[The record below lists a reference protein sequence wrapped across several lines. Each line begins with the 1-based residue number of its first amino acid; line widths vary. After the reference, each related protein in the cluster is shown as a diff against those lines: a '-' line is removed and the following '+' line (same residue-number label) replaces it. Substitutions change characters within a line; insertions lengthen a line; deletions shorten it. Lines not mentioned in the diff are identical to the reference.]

1 MKATAEGCRK
11 RGEGGAVKEWKRYK
25 EMQFCGKKEDMK
37 QNEVKRF
44 GSSLEE
50 RDRKRGGGEGGVS
63 TILGFRPAWP
73 DFEKRIL
80 IASVGWR

>member
-1 MKATAEGCRK
+1 MR
-11 RGEGGAVKEWKRYK
+11 EWKCYK

-44 GSSLEE
+44 GSSLERE
-50 RDRKRGGGEGGVS
+50 KRGKRQGGVS
-63 TILGFRPAWP
+63 TILGFRPARP